1 MTIETLKNLPL
12 MEAQTQPLSDAVKNF
27 YLDTFAGGSGPDGTY
42 LITDFFGTAAGVPG
56 TESLV
61 TTIRILNARLADGTL
76 SSLAQIYLV
85 MKNVVSGTYGNPV
98 TGPVIIPSGLPG
110 AGTYNGIPPTPGPD
124 PEDPGDPGVT
134 PAEQAFQ
141 VLVPLAQAAIA
152 AAASAMGT
160 DTTSLNNAFV
170 GMATHVT
177 QEPVNQVKAAINFA
191 DLTAGDQTSV
201 MALTTSFTGLGTDVA
216 VGQASQFFENIVDIN
231 TATGQAIIGAMR
243 EGRNQVQLAE
253 VGING
258 YDIVPDQPETP
269 PPGAP
274 LLGSSYTVAEAE
286 SRVSRDQERLT
297 RPN

>member
-27 YLDTFAGGSGPDGTY
+27 YLDTFAGGTGPDGTY

-56 TESLV
+56 TESL
-61 TTIRILNARLADGTL
+61 TTVIGILNARVADGTL
-76 SSLAQIYLV
+76 ANLAQIYLV
-85 MKNVVSGTYGNPV
+85 MKNVVSGVYGDPV
-98 TGPVIIPSGLPG
+98 SGPVVIPSGLPG
-110 AGTYNGIPPTPGPD
+110 AGTYNGIPPGPEPDPTPG
-124 PEDPGDPGVT
+124 VS

-141 VLVPLAQAAIA
+141 VLVPLAQSAIVSAAT
-152 AAASAMGT
+152 AMGS
-160 DTTSLNNAFV
+160 DTTTLNTAFV

-177 QEPVNQVKAAINFA
+177 QEPVNQAKAAINFA

-243 EGRNQVQLAE
+243 EGRNQVQLAD

-269 PPGAP
+269 PPVAP

-286 SRVSRDQERLT
+286 SRGSRDQERLT